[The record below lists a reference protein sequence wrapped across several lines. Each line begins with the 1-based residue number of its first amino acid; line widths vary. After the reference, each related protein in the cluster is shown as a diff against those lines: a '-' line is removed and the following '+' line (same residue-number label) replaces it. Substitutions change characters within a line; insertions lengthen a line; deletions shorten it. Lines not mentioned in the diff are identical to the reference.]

1 MERNSRLS
9 RSKARLV
16 HLRSINAIYE
26 APPDRET
33 VTRMSYFLRLPRNE
47 HKIAF
52 AIAGDVGGKIV
63 RNCIVPCLALF
74 PLTRKVL
81 MQENWWEFDSRN
93 GIIYFFLFY

>member
-33 VTRMSYFLRLPRNE
+33 VTRMNYFLRLPRNE

-52 AIAGDVGGKIV
+52 AIAGEFGGKIV
-63 RNCIVPCLALF
+63 RNRSVSCLALF
-74 PLTRKVL
+74 SFTRKVDAGKL
-81 MQENWWEFDSRN
+81 VR
-93 GIIYFFLFY
+93 I